1 VSIPTDVRNAVVAAY
16 YPRAL
21 SVPDSARAR
30 AQAGY
35 GIASAIAAALVAAGV
50 FANLGEAA
58 GLVQTLGVAALVA
71 WLVAAGLFLVA
82 VSSPFQAASRTQDSV
97 DAFVNAAL
105 DAAQNERTKIDK
117 WQKRAGLASG
127 VAAILTVAALV
138 AALVDTPSS
147 RQAGTIDL
155 TAKGL
160 AAVEAVCGTKPTHIT
175 GSVSPDDLEKNFVS
189 LTLDKGVC
197 GSEVLVVSLPRGQ
210 IQAVAFNR

>member
-1 VSIPTDVRNAVVAAY
+1 VSIPTDVRNAVVGAY

-30 AQAGY
+30 AQAAY

-50 FANLGEAA
+50 FGNLSEAA
-58 GLVQTLGVAALVA
+58 RLVQALGVAALVA

-82 VSSPFQAASRTQDSV
+82 VSAPFEAASQTQSSV
-97 DAFVNAAL
+97 EAFVNAAL
-105 DAAQNERTKIDK
+105 EAAQTERTKIDG
-117 WQKRAGLASG
+117 WQTKAGVASGLA
-127 VAAILTVAALV
+127 AALTVAALV

-147 RQAGTIDL
+147 TRAGTIAL
-155 TAKGL
+155 TTKGQ
-160 AAVEAVCGTKPTHIT
+160 AAVAAACGKMSTKIT

-197 GSEVLVVSLPRGQ
+197 GGKSLVVSVPRGQ
-210 IQAVAFNR
+210 IQAVAFNP